1 MVQLVETPI
10 EAGALVDL
18 VTDPAAGAID
28 VFLGI
33 VRNNSAGK
41 DVRYLEYEA
50 YTPMAL
56 KEMGKIEAQVRQ
68 QWDIHGFVLQHRL
81 GRMEIGEASVG
92 IAIATAHRGAAFEA
106 TRFAIDRLKQT
117 VPIWKKEY
125 FTDGVVWVEGER
137 RVSASEPVP
146 ADYNTGE

>member
-18 VTDPAAGAID
+18 VTDPAAGAVD

-33 VRNNSAGK
+33 VRNNSTGK
-41 DVRYLEYEA
+41 NVRYLEYEA
-50 YTPMAL
+50 YAPMAL
-56 KEMGKIEAQVRQ
+56 KEMEAIEAQVRQ

-81 GRMEIGEASVG
+81 GRLEIGEASVG
-92 IAIATAHRGAAFEA
+92 IAVATAHRVSAFEA
-106 TRFAIDRLKQT
+106 ARFAIDTLKQA

-125 FTDGVVWVEGER
+125 FTNGVVWVEGEKR
-137 RVSASEPVP
+137 ISASEPVP
-146 ADYNTGE
+146 VDHNTGE